1 MTTPKDTWISVNDA
15 MPPMEIPEYYSLIG
29 MDKNQTIMS
38 IKYEDGRIVESRNY
52 EILESISFWMLLSKP
67 KTTNYEK

>member
-15 MPPMEIPEYYSLIG
+15 MPPIEIPEDYSLIG
-29 MDKNQTIMS
+29 MDKNKTIMS

-52 EILESISFWMLLSKP
+52 EILESILFWMLLSKP
-67 KTTNYEK
+67 KTTN

>member
-1 MTTPKDTWISVNDA
+1 MTTPKDTWISVKDA
-15 MPPMEIPEYYSLIG
+15 MPPIETPEDYSLIG

-52 EILESISFWMLLSKP
+52 EILESVLFWMLLPKP
-67 KTTNYEK
+67 KITNYEK